1 LTRNDLF
8 EPLIDPLLHF
18 LPLILPDQSLAPLLF
33 LNHLHLLNEFHVL
46 IREDPSEVLL
56 ELSVLVLVKFKLHVQ
71 VVHLVLEDHEVRVE
85 RGLVWL
91 VKKLSVER
99 VHEVC

>member
-1 LTRNDLF
+1 MTRNDLF
-8 EPLIDPLLHF
+8 EHLIDPLLHF

-33 LNHLHLLNEFHVL
+33 LYHLHLLNEFHVL

-56 ELSVLVLVKFKLHVQ
+56 ELSVLVLVKLKLHVQ

-85 RGLVWL
+85 RGFVWL
-91 VKKLSVER
+91 VKKLPVER